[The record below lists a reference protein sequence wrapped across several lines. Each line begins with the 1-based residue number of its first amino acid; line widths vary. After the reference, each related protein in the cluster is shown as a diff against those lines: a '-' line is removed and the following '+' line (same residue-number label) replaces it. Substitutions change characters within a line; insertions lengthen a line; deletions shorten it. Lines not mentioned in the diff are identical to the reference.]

1 MQLKS
6 KNYHSISVSF
16 PRQFMV
22 NLLYP
27 SAINLETII
36 TINWLRS
43 PNQTLPNIAIRYL
56 RLNSVDF
63 VLFGFC
69 CVVFF
74 PPVILWRQLPVTVC
88 VFVFVGIVRQVRR
101 RARFAISGIW
111 QSAAVINGF
120 PSTGDL
126 SFQLWRHTVTWPSR
140 IPPPLS
146 NWMVASVSQSLLF
159 LNPFSHLATFIRNGS
174 SGHFQVSVS
183 HDLFYVLQPLSD
195 CGLNSV
201 VALYNSCL
209 CWLIQITTNAK
220 KKIEMWLWSGK
231 MCYVSHWIGRT
242 Q

>member
-69 CVVFF
+69 CVVCFSPQWF
-74 PPVILWRQLPVTVC
+74 SDGSYQLPC
-88 VFVFVGIVRQVRR
+88 VFSFLLASFVRLEDVHDSLSPASGSPLPWSM
-101 RARFAISGIW
+101 AFLPPAICHF
-111 QSAAVINGF
+111 NC
-120 PSTGDL
+120 D
-126 SFQLWRHTVTWPSR
+126 VTPSR
-140 IPPPLS
+140 DLP
-146 NWMVASVSQSLLF
+146 VF
-159 LNPFSHLATFIRNGS
+159 LHHYPIEWWLRCPNHCCFLIRLAT
-174 SGHFQVSVS
+174 
-183 HDLFYVLQPLSD
+183 
-195 CGLNSV
+195 
-201 VALYNSCL
+201 
-209 CWLIQITTNAK
+209 
-220 KKIEMWLWSGK
+220 
-231 MCYVSHWIGRT
+231 
-242 Q
+242 